1 MVYIFQ
7 IVAELS
13 VLVASFIFL
22 DYLMKKFKLR
32 LSLKSLLFFPLVIFV
47 IGFSL
52 RFSESQSVIDTGYF
66 MTEFTYVFI
75 YLIFAMA
82 VLLGQL
88 KYWKIE

>member
-13 VLVASFIFL
+13 VLGVSFIFL

-32 LSLKSLLFFPLVIFV
+32 LSLKSLLFFPLIIFV

-52 RFSESQSVIDTGYF
+52 RLSESKLVIDTGYF

>member
-32 LSLKSLLFFPLVIFV
+32 LSLKSLLFFPLVVFV

-52 RFSESQSVIDTGYF
+52 RLSESKPVIDTGYF

-88 KYWKIE
+88 KYWKIK